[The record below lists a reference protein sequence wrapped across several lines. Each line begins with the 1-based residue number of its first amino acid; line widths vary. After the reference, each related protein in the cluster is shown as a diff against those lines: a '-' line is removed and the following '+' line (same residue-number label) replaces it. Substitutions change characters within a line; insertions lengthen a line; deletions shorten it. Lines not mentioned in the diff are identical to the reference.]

1 MLFNSFRGKFQK
13 GIVED
18 GIPVEKGLPLTNCIG
33 EDQSLPTCEMRQM
46 LGAVKVEPLAIS
58 K

>member
-13 GIVED
+13 GD
-18 GIPVEKGLPLTNCIG
+18 RGGWGSDLKGLPLTNCVG

-46 LGAVKVEPLAIS
+46 LGAVKAEPLAIS